1 MNRYRLAASVGCAV
15 ASFSA
20 YPLQAQN
27 FPTRPMRLM
36 VGFAPGGAT
45 DIAARVLAGR
55 VSETFGQSMIVEN
68 RPGAAG
74 NLAAELVVKSPADGY
89 TLYLANATIAIP
101 SLFKRLTFDVKKD
114 LAPVTLIGLGPSLLA
129 VHPSL
134 PARTV
139 SEVIA
144 LAKKRPGQL
153 NFASGGNGNITHLA
167 MELLISMT
175 GINMVHIPYKGGAPS
190 TVAVVSGESDLMFSS
205 IASTL
210 PHLETGRLRG
220 IAVSS
225 GRRSVALPKLPTVA
239 EAGITDYE
247 ASSWYAIM
255 APAATPKAVIGRLA
269 EEMVKALAEQGMKDK
284 LAQQGIEPADTG
296 PVEFARYLDN
306 EMVKWAKVVKS
317 RGITAD

>member
-1 MNRYRLAASVGCAV
+1 MNRYRLAASVSCA
-15 ASFSA
+15 AALLAA
-20 YPLQAQN
+20 YPVQAQN

-139 SEVIA
+139 PEVIA

-239 EAGITDYE
+239 EAGIAGYE

-255 APAATPKAVIGRLA
+255 APAATPKPVIGRLA
-269 EEMVKALAEQGMKDK
+269 DEMVKALAQQDMKDK

-306 EMVKWAKVVKS
+306 EMVKWAKVVKA